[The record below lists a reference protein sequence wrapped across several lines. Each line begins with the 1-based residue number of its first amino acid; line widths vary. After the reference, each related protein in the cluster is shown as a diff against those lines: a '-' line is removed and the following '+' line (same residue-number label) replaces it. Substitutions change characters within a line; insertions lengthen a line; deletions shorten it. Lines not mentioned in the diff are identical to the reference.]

1 MMTKSDTITEI
12 MRLNPTVGAA
22 FLSEFNNDD
31 LARYLRR
38 LREVRQSK
46 YPHHQPGHAAA
57 GLRQRSDKLQPA

>member
-1 MMTKSDTITEI
+1 MTKSDTITEI

-38 LREVRQSK
+38 LREVRASK
-46 YPHHQPGHAAA
+46 YTHQQSVNLVSIQRP
-57 GLRQRSDKLQPA
+57 RSDKLQLA